1 MDVSLLEKEFAPSGE
16 KANSFPVEVNNFEQ
30 MVDFQTREDKTLDLI
45 LTSHPSY
52 KQICKPMPSIGNSDH
67 DIVLYDTSIKASRP
81 KPVRRQ
87 ISLWKQA
94 DSSEIKKDLTN
105 FSESFTDIVLS
116 NMEAIW
122 KDLTNFSESF
132 TDIVLSNMEA
142 IWKDLTN
149 FSESFTDIVLS
160 NMEAIWKDLTNF
172 SESFTDIVL
181 SNMEAI
187 WTDFKSF
194 IQEIIEKRVP
204 TKMTSARHSHPWM
217 NGSIK
222 RAIRQKQRAYRKSK
236 RTQSKRDRDRY
247 RRLQQQVQWESRRA
261 HKQFIQDIARASQAS
276 QNGFGPTSKVKAKS
290 QWTWPPSF
298 LQSDNQCE
306 TENLNQQFSS
316 VSTREDDIKV
326 TTLILQCLTV

>member
-1 MDVSLLEKEFAPSGE
+1 MDVSLLEKEFVPSGE

-30 MVDFQTREDKTLDLI
+30 MVDFPTREDKTLDLI

-87 ISLWKQA
+87 ISLWKKA

-105 FSESFTDIVLS
+105 FSEG
-116 NMEAIW
+116 
-122 KDLTNFSESF
+122 
-132 TDIVLSNMEA
+132 
-142 IWKDLTN
+142 
-149 FSESFTDIVLS
+149 
-160 NMEAIWKDLTNF
+160 
-172 SESFTDIVL
+172 FTDIVL

-222 RAIRQKQRAYRKSK
+222 RAIRQK
-236 RTQSKRDRDRY
+236 
-247 RRLQQQVQWESRRA
+247 
-261 HKQFIQDIARASQAS
+261 
-276 QNGFGPTSKVKAKS
+276 
-290 QWTWPPSF
+290 
-298 LQSDNQCE
+298 
-306 TENLNQQFSS
+306 
-316 VSTREDDIKV
+316 
-326 TTLILQCLTV
+326 